1 MKSPLESLP
10 VELFDMIAAD
20 FSLPE
25 YRSLRLVSQQ
35 LYQFVH
41 EKFARLAFSEQVT
54 TLSPSSLDRLSKVS
68 SHQGLRDAV
77 KTLHIRLLNDEEY
90 ANLNAISR
98 VGRFPPPKRFP
109 RVLGVRDN
117 NVNDE
122 AATYAYVLHNERP
135 SRLYDGLLK
144 VLKGLPQLKT
154 IKLSMKPSASYIW
167 ECNETP
173 HSLFRSKCFEVV
185 IYAITHSKIK
195 LEEFSMAR
203 RKSRNILYKPVDLSF
218 LAFQLAPPS
227 LQALQHCF
235 SNLQSLTLSI
245 MTGYDVPRPDGWTRS
260 ICGFIAAAPNLK
272 KLTLSLD
279 RVSAKWP
286 SSSFGGIV
294 VKSLATSCRLPC
306 LETLEV
312 LNCEPHV
319 KDLADLIRTYSSSLQ
334 CIVLSHIQLSTDKWC
349 PIEDALKVC
358 HELVYFRLIACEDR
372 WIRLSIKARINGY
385 PDFTWDLYE
394 DHQSASDWL
403 RGVTGL
409 DIS

>member
-1 MKSPLESLP
+1 MKSLLESLP

-25 YRSLRLVSQQ
+25 YQSLRLASQQ
-35 LYQFVH
+35 LYQLVHAKFV
-41 EKFARLAFSEQVT
+41 RLAFSEQVT
-54 TLSPSSLDRLSKVS
+54 TLSPSSLDRLNKVS

-77 KTLHIRLLNDEEY
+77 KTLHIRLLNEDEY

-122 AATYAYVLHNERP
+122 AATYAYVLHHEHP

-144 VLKGLPQLKT
+144 VLKGLPRLKT
-154 IKLSMKPSASYIW
+154 IQLSMKPSASYIW
-167 ECNETP
+167 ERSETP
-173 HSLFRSKCFEVV
+173 HSLFRSRCFEAV
-185 IYAITHSKIK
+185 IYAITHSKTK

-203 RKSRNILYKPVDLSF
+203 RKSRKILYKPVDLSF
-218 LAFQLAPPS
+218 LAFQLGPLS

-245 MTGYDVPRPDGWTRS
+245 MTGYEALRPDGWAS
-260 ICGFIAAAPNLK
+260 GICGFIAAAPNLK

-286 SSSFGGIV
+286 SASFGGIV
-294 VKSLATSCRLPC
+294 VKYLATSCRLPC

-312 LNCEPHV
+312 INCAPHG

-349 PIEDALKVC
+349 PIGGALKVC
-358 HELVYFRLIACEDR
+358 QKLRYFRLIAFEDR
-372 WIRLSIKARINGY
+372 WVSLSIKARMIGR
-385 PDFTWDLYE
+385 PDFAWNVDK
-394 DHQSASDWL
+394 DHQNVSDWL
-403 RGVTGL
+403 HRVTGVEG
-409 DIS
+409 I

>member
-25 YRSLRLVSQQ
+25 YQSLRLASQQ

-41 EKFARLAFSEQVT
+41 AKFARLAFAEQVT
-54 TLSPSSLDRLSKVS
+54 TLSSSSLNRLSNVS

-77 KTLHIRLLNDEEY
+77 KTLHIRLLNEEEY

-109 RVLGVRDN
+109 RVLGVRDK

-122 AATYAYVLHNERP
+122 AATYPYVLHNERP
-135 SRLYDGLLK
+135 SRLYNGLLK

-167 ECNETP
+167 ECNETS

-185 IYAITHSKIK
+185 IYAITHSNIK
-195 LEEFSMAR
+195 LEEFTMAR
-203 RKSRNILYKPVDLSF
+203 RKGRQILYKPVDLSF
-218 LAFQLAPPS
+218 LAFQLGPKS
-227 LQALQHCF
+227 LQTLQHCF

-245 MTGYDVPRPDGWTRS
+245 MTGYDAPRPDGWASS

-272 KLTLSLD
+272 KLTLGLD

-286 SSSFGGIV
+286 SSSFGDIV
-294 VKSLATSCRLPC
+294 VKSLAISCRLPR

-312 LNCEPHV
+312 INCASDG

-334 CIVLSHIQLSTDKWC
+334 YIVLSHIQLSTDKWC

-358 HELVYFRLIACEDR
+358 HQLRYFRLVAFEDR
-372 WIRLSIKARINGY
+372 WTRLSIKARINGR
-385 PDFTWDLYE
+385 PDFVWDVYE
-394 DHQSASDWL
+394 DHQNASDWL

-409 DIS
+409 DRS